1 MSGEKD
7 HTYLSRL
14 RAQLAD
20 RQIDRREFLR
30 TATLLGVSASAALTM
45 AGQVRPARAEETPKA
60 GGKIRIENKNSS
72 ADPATMTSIDES
84 NATRQALEYLTETGA
99 DNITRPYL
107 LDSWKPSDDLR
118 SWTLNLRKGVKWQD
132 GRDFTADDVTWNIKR
147 LLTDETGSSV
157 LGLMKGY
164 MLNETKG
171 ADGNATH
178 SLWDANAIEK
188 VDDHTV
194 RLNLKVAQIAVPEHL
209 FHYSFAMVDPTS
221 SPKFRVGINGTGPF
235 RVAELN
241 PGRNVIYEANKNYWG
256 QKPYLDRLE
265 FVDYGDERAAVPAA
279 LISGQIQG
287 ILNAEPQQMP
297 LLRNQP
303 TLQLYEVLTGD
314 GPALRFR
321 VDHKPFDNPKVRLAL
336 RLGVDNAAV
345 AKLALGDMGSAG
357 EDHMVAPVH
366 PEYFKLPDFKQDV
379 ARAKQLLAE
388 AGYPNGLQFEVAVTK
403 TPAYHIL
410 VVQAIVEQWKQIGVN
425 ATINLMPTSAYYDVW
440 TKVPVGLTS
449 WAHRPLGIM
458 NIGLA
463 YRSGAPWN
471 ESGYNNPEFDKL
483 LTQAESVADPVERRK
498 VMEPIEKILQE
509 DGPMIQ
515 ATWRKQATFY
525 AKAVGGFSM
534 HPSQYIF
541 ARNLWL
547 KA

>member
-1 MSGEKD
+1 MSDKKD
-7 HTYLSRL
+7 HAYVPRL
-14 RAQLAD
+14 REQLAE

-30 TATLLGVSASAALTM
+30 TATLLGVSASAAMMM
-45 AGQVRPARAEETPKA
+45 AGDVRPARAAETPKK
-60 GGKIRIENKNSS
+60 GGSIRIENKNS
-72 ADPATMTSIDES
+72 ADDPAIMSSIDAS
-84 NATRQALEYLTETGA
+84 NSTRQTLEYLTETGA
-99 DNITRPYL
+99 DNVTRPYL
-107 LDSWKPSDDLR
+107 LESWLPSEDLR

-147 LLTDETGSSV
+147 LLSDETGSSV

-164 MLNETKG
+164 MLNEAEG
-171 ADGNATH
+171 ADGKKSH
-178 SLWDANAIEK
+178 SLWDANAVEK

-209 FHYSFAMVDPTS
+209 FHYSFAMVDPTAS
-221 SPKFRVGINGTGPF
+221 AKFRVGINGTGPF
-235 RVAELN
+235 RVVEHN
-241 PGRNVIYEANKNYWG
+241 PGRNVIYEPNKNYWG
-256 QKPYLDRLE
+256 QAPFLDRLE

-287 ILNAEPQQMP
+287 MLNAEPQQMP
-297 LLRNQP
+297 LLASQP
-303 TLQLYEVLTGD
+303 HLQLYDVLTGD
-314 GPALRFR
+314 GPVLRFR
-321 VDHKPFDNPKVRLAL
+321 VDQKPFDDPRVRLAL
-336 RLGVDNAAV
+336 KLAVDNAAV
-345 AKLALGDMGSAG
+345 AKLALGEMGSGG
-357 EDHMVAPVH
+357 ENHQVAPVH
-366 PEYFKLPDFKQDV
+366 PEYFKLSPFAQDI

-388 AGYPNGLQFEVAVTK
+388 AGHPDGLSFEVACTK

-410 VVQAIVEQWKQIGVN
+410 VVQAIVEMWKQIGVN

-440 TKVPVGLTS
+440 TQVPVGFTS
-449 WAHRPLGIM
+449 WAHRSLGIM

-471 ESGYNNPEFDKL
+471 ESGYSNPEFDKL
-483 LTQAESVADPVERRK
+483 LTEAESVADPVARRK
-498 VMEPIEKILQE
+498 IMEPIEKILQE

-525 AKAVGGFSM
+525 AKTVGGFSM